1 MNGIINVLKPPGMT
15 SFDVVA
21 YLRKLL
27 QIKKIGHTGTLDPGT
42 AGVLPLCI
50 GNATKAIEYF
60 TDKGKEYRA
69 ELTLGVSTD
78 TQDSTG
84 RVIRTSDILPER
96 EQILETINSFIGKQM
111 QVPPMYSAVSIDGVR
126 LYKLA
131 RNGVEVERPPREIE
145 IYSIDILSIIQNKK
159 IIFDVKCSKGTY
171 VRTLCADIGE
181 KLGCG
186 GHMSFLLRT
195 AAGNFK
201 LQDAVTLEEIK
212 RKAEENRIEEILIP
226 TDSALNQ
233 FGYVKLNNEDQ
244 KKLING
250 AYVPIR
256 YNMIDDELVRVYD
269 SSGNFIALA
278 EVNSRYGNKFLKSKK
293 LFL

>member
-131 RNGVEVERPPREIE
+131 RNGVEVERPPREIK

-159 IIFDVKCSKGTY
+159 VIFDVKCSKGTY

>member
-42 AGVLPLCI
+42 AGVLPICI
-50 GNATKAIEYF
+50 GNATKAIEYL
-60 TDKGKEYRA
+60 TDKCKEYRA
-69 ELTLGVSTD
+69 ELTLGVTTD

-84 RVIRTSDILPER
+84 RVIRTSEVLPER
-96 EQILETINSFIGKQM
+96 ERILETISSFKGKQM
-111 QVPPMYSAVSIDGVR
+111 QVPPMYSAVSIGGVR

-131 RNGVEVERPPREIE
+131 RSGVEVERPPREIE
-145 IYSIDILSIIQNKK
+145 IYSINIINIIQNRKV
-159 IIFDVKCSKGTY
+159 IFDVKCSKGTY
-171 VRTLCADIGE
+171 VRTLCHDIGE

-201 LQDAVTLEEIK
+201 LHDAVTLEEIK
-212 RKAEENRIEEILIP
+212 RKRDENKINEIIMP
-226 TDSALNQ
+226 TESALTQ
-233 FGYVKLNNEDQ
+233 FGSVKLNGADQ

-250 AYVPIR
+250 AYVQITED
-256 YNMIDDELVRVYD
+256 MVDDEIIRVYD
-269 SSGNFIALA
+269 SSGSFFALA
-278 EVNSRYGNKFLKSKK
+278 EVYNRNGKKYLKSKK